1 MSIPEAREILQQA
14 HWDALI
20 LVRNL
25 VTEPNTTNNHHP
37 ALAAARK
44 AEVDA
49 AQNLMELTEL
59 ENSLRKL
66 VAAKADVK

>member
-1 MSIPEAREILQQA
+1 MTISEARFILEQA

-20 LVRNL
+20 HLRNL
-25 VTEPNTTNNHHP
+25 VTEPHTTNNHYP
-37 ALAAARK
+37 ALTGARK

-49 AQNLMELTEL
+49 AQNLMQLTEL

-66 VAAKADVK
+66 VATKEDVK